1 MSNTG
6 KILVIGTILLVIMGG
21 VTAATILMG
30 GLSNKTGER
39 RMEQEVEAGITA
51 DGLYAIIDTAKGSI
65 TLELHYKKTPLTVC
79 SFVGLAEGTLTA
91 AAGKPFYNGLVFHRV
106 IENFMIQGGDP
117 EGKGSGIRVLR
128 FLFPR
133 DHHLVS

>member
-79 SFVGLAEGTLTA
+79 SFVGLVQA
-91 AAGKPFYNGLVFHRV
+91 AAYPSVQTVTSHIQTQFCFFLHRLQNLKT
-106 IENFMIQGGDP
+106 IYTSLN
-117 EGKGSGIRVLR
+117 L
-128 FLFPR
+128 
-133 DHHLVS
+133 